1 MTGWPW
7 PLDIVQDWFEA
18 LWDWIGGAARAAVDW
33 LWGLI
38 KPAIDFVQT
47 WISDSVTWLWN
58 GLVSTFDAVKTWISD
73 SVTAIKEAILAGL
86 AGIPTAVENFSK
98 WLYDAVQHAFGW
110 LSQVIWG
117 WVDGALRWAT
127 DTFKWLR
134 AEITETAEWTVGQVK
149 TMFDGAAETFSGWV
163 QDILKGIADALSD
176 ALRGSWSGLISS
188 AGESLTQVGSWLNV
202 NVIPPIWGALNW
214 LWSWITNAVTSVFSM
229 IKDAVK
235 GVSDR
240 IRAGDPGAAFE
251 LLTAFTGVGLA
262 ASGIMSVA
270 GIKVLGTGIEV
281 GEIGKFIGDLFNP
294 SMLTG
299 AVVGTLIG
307 VAVTTPLRHY
317 YNSWLRLNVP
327 DIGDATRMLWR
338 GKIDAGQFAEIL
350 HKHGYGSPFEEG
362 YTELAKSIPGSG
374 DLVRMVVREAF
385 VSEMV
390 IKAPPEFTAAMQL
403 QGFEPV
409 WSDRYWTAHFE
420 PIAIRQA
427 YENLWRGYW
436 TKSQFMYMLHI
447 ADIHPMWR
455 EDIYNVAFRP
465 PSVREMGYGFD
476 VGVYEV
482 DDIIKYR
489 RWEGLSPEDAEKAG
503 IAMVAYRTEAE
514 REALRRE
521 ALEDYV
527 AGIDD
532 EEELRAN
539 LAACGGRPEIIELWV
554 ERAKY
559 RTKRDLILDLKKTSV
574 DQCVKGWITEQ
585 QLDQDLIELD
595 FTAERRAVIMEE
607 ARTRRLKY
615 KREEETERKKLMTLA
630 KIEKAR
636 ELGLISDPE
645 YITRVME
652 TGITETDA
660 KLMLA
665 IELTPKPVTPEE
677 IERRRKTVLSK
688 RARAVRRYEMAL
700 ARITNQIELTASQ
713 LEDAKITMEESLD
726 IIDTQIAVI
735 DADLPTAT
743 PERSAVLTAR
753 RLVLVQRREAQVAR
767 YETRVHTLTEQHKNL
782 LETRDLITHQRD
794 EELAEYDA
802 ELKLLEVA
810 G

>member
-1 MTGWPW
+1 LTD
-7 PLDIVQDWFEA
+7 LTKELEEA
-18 LWDWIGGAARAAVDW
+18 FTSFKDAVLAALSGAGKVV
-33 LWGLI
+33 G
-38 KPAIDFVQT
+38 DF
-47 WISDSVTWLWN
+47 SKL
-58 GLVSTFDAVKTWISD
+58 LFDAIQR
-73 SVTAIKEAILAGL
+73 GL
-86 AGIPTAVENFSK
+86 
-98 WLYDAVQHAFGW
+98 GW
-110 LSQVIWG
+110 LTGVIWG
-117 WVDGALRWAT
+117 WVDGSLRWLT
-127 DTFKWLR
+127 DSFKWLR
-134 AEITETAEWTVGQVK
+134 EQVSESAKWTVDAVT
-149 TMFDGAAETFSGWV
+149 TMFDGASA
-163 QDILKGIADALSD
+163 GIGD
-176 ALRGSWSGLISS
+176 ALRGIAETFRDSLQAGADFFIARFAELTGGVLRPGSPAVYYRTPVSRWWEGWPASIISDGLAGAFKRDDTSGETFTEKAKHAFGISS
-188 AGESLTQVGSWLNV
+188 PEWVEDLNLASGNYFSLIKTEYVDKLIAPPVGSS
-202 NVIPPIWGALNW
+202 P
-214 LWSWITNAVTSVFSM
+214 VTPEE
-229 IKDAVK
+229 A
-235 GVSDR
+235 
-240 IRAGDPGAAFE
+240 IRFGTG
-251 LLTAFTGVGLA
+251 LVTTAIGLA
-262 ASGIMSVA
+262 AAIWTAHIIAEAGSLGQMDGVNELYHNIMSATGLAAISAAFLRIPLEA
-270 GIKVLGTGIEV
+270 GVLIPARQ
-281 GEIGKFIGDLFNP
+281 FY
-294 SMLTG
+294 M
-299 AVVGTLIG
+299 
-307 VAVTTPLRHY
+307 
-317 YNSWLRLNVP
+317 NVFKP
-327 DIGDATRMLWR
+327 
-338 GKIDAGQFAEIL
+338 E
-350 HKHGYGSPFEEG
+350 
-362 YTELAKSIPGSG
+362 IPGSG

-385 VSEMV
+385 DPKMM
-390 IKAPPEFTAAMQL
+390 IKAPPEFTGAMAL
-403 QGFEPV
+403 QGFSEL
-409 WSDRYWTAHFE
+409 WCDRYWTAHFE
-420 PIAIRQA
+420 PIALRQA

-436 TKSQFMYMLHI
+436 EKSDFMYALHI

-476 VGVYEV
+476 VGVYTV

-503 IAMVAYRTEAE
+503 ISMVAYRTEAE

-527 AGIDD
+527 AGLDD

-574 DQCVKGWITEQ
+574 DQCVKGWITER

-652 TGITETDA
+652 TGITEEDA
-660 KLMLA
+660 ELMLA
-665 IELTPKPVTPEE
+665 IELTPKPVTAEE
-677 IERRRKTVLSK
+677 MERRRKTVLSK

-700 ARITNQIELTASQ
+700 TRITNQIELTASQ

-767 YETRVHTLTEQHKNL
+767 YKTRVHTLTEQHKNL
-782 LETRDLITHQRD
+782 LELRDLTTHQRD